1 MTLCIRRIGNTLRNR
16 AARMRQQHSPH
27 QFHYTTTAAAAAP
40 NASRPVATRPT
51 LVENRPLPPEV
62 VSVCS
67 LSPLAVGAMLALTV
81 SLEGTGVGAVVKL
94 PLQVQSSSHESVGSQ
109 KHSRYAYVT
118 GSPTQSLP
126 DASL

>member
-1 MTLCIRRIGNTLRNR
+1 MSGTRLATRVHL
-16 AARMRQQHSPH
+16 QLLLH

-40 NASRPVATRPT
+40 NASRPVATPPT

-62 VSVCS
+62 VSVS
-67 LSPLAVGAMLALTV
+67 SPSPLAVGAMLAL
-81 SLEGTGVGAVVKL
+81 SAEGAGVGPAVKL
-94 PLQVQSSSHESVGSQ
+94 PLQVQSSSHESVVSH